1 MIALLVFSYIVIIFF
16 FQVRPCG
23 IYREEYKSCTS
34 SELRRHQKY
43 TLGYELDCSTWL
55 EDAQNCDK
63 YYFEDDMEALKKI
76 ITNEKERQRE
86 RLKGPLN
93 NNVWEYRDSPPS
105 DWSKPI
111 PGWETKASY
120 LKVMKDKPTMC
131 SIL

>member
-1 MIALLVFSYIVIIFF
+1 MCYDQQAGNIIYFICNFF
-16 FQVRPCG
+16 LQ
-23 IYREEYKSCTS
+23 
-34 SELRRHQKY
+34 
-43 TLGYELDCSTWL
+43 
-55 EDAQNCDK
+55 
-63 YYFEDDMEALKKI
+63 KKI
-76 ITNEKERQRE
+76 IINEKERQRE